1 LTKPYLD
8 KQRTMQNVAPV
19 LSALASVCWVAFA
32 FTALL
37 LFRREISRTISR
49 VRKGKVLG
57 QELELSEELKELAIS
72 ASAAISAT
80 PLKQDQEPGAVES
93 GTEQQGDGDEVYNT
107 IRWILNQAATSPK
120 VALVSLYSELERQ
133 ARHAVASRG
142 LLRNRSNIPMKQALG
157 ELAQYGF
164 PPNMANSL
172 KLFADVRKKL
182 VHGQTATDDDVLQAI
197 DSGLSILKAMVMLP
211 NGMNIVYNPGVDVF
225 SDSECTS
232 TFPQTRGLILET
244 TSPGGAIKSYR
255 VFPTTKNRLQKR
267 EAGRLG
273 MEQRTSL
280 AGGLV

>member
-1 LTKPYLD
+1 
-8 KQRTMQNVAPV
+8 MQNVAPV

-93 GTEQQGDGDEVYNT
+93 GTEQQGNGDEVYNT

-142 LLRNRSNIPMKQALG
+142 LLRKRSNIPMKQA
-157 ELAQYGF
+157 
-164 PPNMANSL
+164 
-172 KLFADVRKKL
+172 
-182 VHGQTATDDDVLQAI
+182 
-197 DSGLSILKAMVMLP
+197 
-211 NGMNIVYNPGVDVF
+211 
-225 SDSECTS
+225 
-232 TFPQTRGLILET
+232 
-244 TSPGGAIKSYR
+244 
-255 VFPTTKNRLQKR
+255 
-267 EAGRLG
+267 
-273 MEQRTSL
+273 
-280 AGGLV
+280 